1 MQVVFGYLLH
11 IKQTSIFQ
19 NPFQNFLISHFI
31 IERQQQWY
39 GISCLIPSLEEVIKL
54 YPRPNIEEV
63 QYIYMNK
70 ILLIMNMY
78 LRSYFVVSQTKPEMF
93 QRFFFSSLLGFFFFI
108 FCSSLAF
115 VSTGMTNYIKNVDV
129 STCCQLAR

>member
-1 MQVVFGYLLH
+1 MTLDLQNAGSFGYLLH

-31 IERQQQWY
+31 IERQQQRY

-63 QYIYMNK
+63 QDIYMNK
-70 ILLIMNMY
+70 ILLIMNIY

-93 QRFFFSSLLGFFFFI
+93 QRFFFSSLLGFF
-108 FCSSLAF
+108 SLFSAVLLRLF
-115 VSTGMTNYIKNVDV
+115 LQG
-129 STCCQLAR
+129 